1 MMMKKMRKH
10 ILSAAVIAAVIGMQ
24 SAVWAAPGD
33 YRPTPEQDAAMRQG
47 YNNAG
52 VQMNQTREYLERQR
66 VARQI
71 QEDRAKQRAQV
82 EGTQTGEKEETSAAV
97 KFKLNKITT
106 DKSDV
111 LTDDDIASVT
121 KEYVGKEITI
131 QDLYKIVS
139 GINEKYA
146 AGGYLTCRAFLAP
159 QTIKNGEVH
168 ITLIEGRTGEIVVQ
182 GNKSTKAKYIMNRL
196 HLTKDNIDNINDLNK
211 DLLLFNASND
221 VQLRISMQAGT
232 QPGTT
237 DYAIAAYEPKQHNFT
252 IYGDNAGSDTSGE
265 WRGGLFYNNRSL
277 TGVRDSLNMSTML
290 SDGTRVFSTS
300 YTRPIGRS
308 GTKLGV
314 NYSTNSVHII
324 DGDLEDLDVRGHS
337 TAYGV
342 QLIQP
347 LVVTERICT
356 EATLDYSYQNSQTD
370 FMGMHWVDDTSRGYT
385 AAYSVTNY
393 GDSSIIY
400 QRHGYRFGDF
410 ENISGEGKNFGKYT
424 FNGFYQKAYAHGQ
437 MLSARLDG
445 QWSGNNYL
453 ASAEQFYIGGMNS
466 VRGYK
471 ESLLGG
477 DHGYAASIEYAVPL
491 DKGRTTNAFI
501 FADYGEVLGDSAFDD
516 HILAGTGFG
525 IRTTLSQKVFLSATL
540 GVPLRRELNGTEVS
554 KTRIHCMLNGQ
565 F

>member
-1 MMMKKMRKH
+1 MMKNVKRN
-10 ILSAAVIAAVIGMQ
+10 ILTAAVIAGIMSMEVIAM
-24 SAVWAAPGD
+24 AAPGD
-33 YRPTPEQDAAMRQG
+33 VQPPSREPAG

-52 VQMNQTREYLERQR
+52 VQLNQTREYMERQR

-82 EGTQTGEKEETSAAV
+82 EGAQQGGQEEAGAAV
-97 KFKLNKITT
+97 KFNLTSVTT
-106 DKSDV
+106 DKSSI
-111 LTDDDIASVT
+111 LTDEDIDSVT
-121 KEYVGKEITI
+121 KDYIGKEITI

-139 GINEKYA
+139 AINEKYA

-159 QTIKNGEVH
+159 QTIKQGAVH
-168 ITLIEGRTGEIVVQ
+168 ITLIEGRTGQIVVQ
-182 GNKSTKAKYIMNRL
+182 GNKSTKTKYITNRL

-221 VQLRISMQAGT
+221 VQLRISMQAGAE
-232 QPGTT
+232 PGTT
-237 DYAIAAYEPKQHNFT
+237 DYVIGAYEPKQHNFT
-252 IYGDNAGSDTSGE
+252 VYGDNAGSDTSGE
-265 WRGGLFYNNRSL
+265 WRGGLFYTNRSL
-277 TGVRDSLNMSTML
+277 TGVRDNLSLSTMM
-290 SDGTRVFSTS
+290 SEGTKVFSTS

-308 GTKLGV
+308 GTKLGI
-314 NYSTNSVHII
+314 NYSANSVHII
-324 DGDLEDLDVRGHS
+324 DGDLEDLEVRGHS

-347 LVVTERICT
+347 LVVTERIRT
-356 EATLDYSYQNSQTD
+356 EATLDYSRQNSQTD
-370 FMGMHWVDDTSRGYT
+370 FMGIHWVDDTTKGVT

-410 ENISGEGKNFGKYT
+410 EDIEGEGKSFGKYT
-424 FNGFYQKAYAHGQ
+424 FSGFYQKAYTSGQ

-453 ASAEQFYIGGMNS
+453 NSSEQFYIGGANS

-477 DHGYAASIEYAVPL
+477 DHGYAASVEYTMPL
-491 DKGRTTNAFI
+491 DKGRTTSAFI

-516 HILAGTGFG
+516 HVLAGTGFG
-525 IRTTLSQKVFLSATL
+525 LRTTISQKVFLSATL
-540 GVPLRRELNGTEVS
+540 GVPLRRDINGTEVS
-554 KTRIHCMLNGQ
+554 KTRIHCLLSGQ